1 MRQGVGQ
8 SVPAVT
14 RQLCLAVLLALLI
27 GHAAYIAHTA
37 THPIGDLAH
46 CELCTAH
53 SNSMAVASPPP
64 TVAADLW
71 SIPVIAPR
79 ISSVPAAPPE
89 SAASPR
95 GPPRA

>member
-1 MRQGVGQ
+1 MNQGSGQ

-27 GHAAYIAHTA
+27 GHATYIAHTA

-53 SNSMAVASPPP
+53 SNTMTVASPPATLAP
-64 TVAADLW
+64 DL
-71 SIPVIAPR
+71 SALPVIPPR
-79 ISSVPAAPPE
+79 TAFLAAATPW

-95 GPPRA
+95 GPPRT